1 MRFFYFLIAFCIETG
16 SFCSFVLLRLRAMM
30 VFICFERGFSRFR
43 LLFAASLAA
52 ATIRAATWLG
62 VSRSVLTTKSSS
74 ILSLV
79 MSIL

>member
-1 MRFFYFLIAFCIETG
+1 
-16 SFCSFVLLRLRAMM
+16 MM

-43 LLFAASLAA
+43 SFFVASLAA
-52 ATIRAATWLG
+52 ATIRAATCPG
-62 VSRSVLTTKSSS
+62 VRRSVLTTKSSS